1 MMETSG
7 QVAVASL
14 ETVVKEY
21 APCRTGKGFVVIT
34 YVSGFLQKSFR
45 CLWMQS
51 ATYIYA
57 K

>member
-1 MMETSG
+1 METSG

-34 YVSGFLQKSFR
+34 YFSGFLQKSFR